1 MVAAAPY
8 RSRMIAPTPINRI
21 MKTCPECGSL
31 NDDRAD
37 FCSLC
42 LTSLSGGA
50 SACREDLAGKPPA
63 EAAAICGVCVTRF
76 TCAESLHLAQA
87 SAAGSSPDIGETI
100 QTNSFE
106 PTLGTGPLSSGLGLA
121 SASDETTRR
130 SDQFKDLARVLGE
143 SDPENQA
150 QSYIFQK
157 AVYVIWAII
166 AILIYFSPLREIL
179 F

>member
-1 MVAAAPY
+1 
-8 RSRMIAPTPINRI
+8 

-50 SACREDLAGKPPA
+50 SACRQDLAGKPPA
-63 EAAAICGVCVTRF
+63 EAAAICGVCITRF
-76 TCAESLHLAQA
+76 TCAESLHLTQA
-87 SAAGSSPDIGETI
+87 STVGGNTDIVETVHGSGLEAAP
-100 QTNSFE
+100 N
-106 PTLGTGPLSSGLGLA
+106 TGPLPNGLELTGA
-121 SASDETTRR
+121 RNETARR
-130 SDQFKDLARVLGE
+130 SDKFKDLARLLGK
-143 SDPENQA
+143 SSSENQE
-150 QSYIFQK
+150 QGYIFQK

-166 AILIYFSPLREIL
+166 ATLVYFSPLREIL

>member
-1 MVAAAPY
+1 
-8 RSRMIAPTPINRI
+8 

-31 NDDRAD
+31 NDGPAD

-50 SACREDLAGKPPA
+50 SACQEDLAGKPPA
-63 EAAAICGVCVTRF
+63 EAAAVCGVCVTRF
-76 TCAESLHLAQA
+76 TCRESLHLAQT

-106 PTLGTGPLSSGLGLA
+106 PTGPLASGLGLA
-121 SASDETTRR
+121 GASDETTRR
-130 SDQFKDLARVLGE
+130 SDQFKDFARLLGE
-143 SDPENQA
+143 PDPENQA
-150 QSYIFQK
+150 QGYILQK